1 MIIDIHIQPVVYH
14 YIHKIGNLE
23 EEAVP
28 ITVSVNGMPVTM
40 TGKASYV
47 FVDVFDYI
55 DFDLSK
61 PQGARVVTK
70 RNAAA
75 SWEILIGLNVKSL
88 TIILTFRPAP
98 LPFAE

>member
-1 MIIDIHIQPVVYH
+1 M
-14 YIHKIGNLE
+14 LFRSE
-23 EEAVP
+23 ESVP

-70 RNAAA
+70 RNGQI
-75 SWEILIGLNVKSL
+75 SRYMGIVENGDVLEVYWVD
-88 TIILTFRPAP
+88 
-98 LPFAE
+98 